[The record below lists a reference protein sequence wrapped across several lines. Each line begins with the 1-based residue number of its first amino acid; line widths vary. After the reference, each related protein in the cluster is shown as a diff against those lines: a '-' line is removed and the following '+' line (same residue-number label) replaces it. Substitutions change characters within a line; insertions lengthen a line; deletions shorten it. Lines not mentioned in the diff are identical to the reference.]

1 MVSVLLDFAI
11 CFRHHSF
18 PLCVAGAMAIIS
30 SVCVLHIVVVIL
42 FLQALHLRRKLHFVL
57 LYIFGSGRTWLV
69 AFDLW
74 KGICTWYIS
83 CAVVCAANWVRIRS

>member
-30 SVCVLHIVVVIL
+30 SVCVLHVVVVIL
-42 FLQALHLRRKLHFVL
+42 FLQRLHLRRKLHFVFTIYL
-57 LYIFGSGRTWLV
+57 VLVERGWWHLTCGREYV
-69 AFDLW
+69 P
-74 KGICTWYIS
+74 GI
-83 CAVVCAANWVRIRS
+83 

>member
-18 PLCVAGAMAIIS
+18 PLCVAGAMGMIIS
-30 SVCVLHIVVVIL
+30 SVCVLHVVVAFTQKI
-42 FLQALHLRRKLHFVL
+42 ALCFH
-57 LYIFGSGRTWLV
+57 YIFGSGRTWLV

-74 KGICTWYIS
+74 KGICTWYNS
-83 CAVVCAANWVRIRS
+83 CAVVCAANWVSIRS